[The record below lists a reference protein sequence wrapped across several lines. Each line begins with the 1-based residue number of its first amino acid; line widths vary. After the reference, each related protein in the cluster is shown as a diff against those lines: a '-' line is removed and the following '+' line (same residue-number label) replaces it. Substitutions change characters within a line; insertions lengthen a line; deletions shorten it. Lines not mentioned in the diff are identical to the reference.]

1 MRSVL
6 IVGAAGEIGTQL
18 AQRLSN
24 RYALRLADLRR
35 PASGV
40 PMLELDV
47 ADLDAYTAASADVDT
62 VVHLAADRS
71 PDATWEA
78 LLPANVIGAYHAFEA
93 SRRAGCRRVVFASS
107 VHTGTGY
114 PDDVQLRTNM
124 PTRPGNLYGAT
135 KVWGEAVAGVYSDRY
150 GLSCLCL
157 RIGWAGSRHDRRR
170 LDIDQAP
177 TVYLTYEDA
186 AGVFAACI
194 DAPDDLRFGIFYATS
209 ANRSARID
217 LTDTRD
223 ILGYYPCD
231 DAYRVAGRDVIG
243 GSRMTAAASA
253 REERCLTPRRSDG

>member
-6 IVGAAGEIGTQL
+6 IVGASGEIGTQL
-18 AQRLSN
+18 AQRLSD
-24 RYALRLADLRR
+24 RYSLTLADRR
-35 PASGV
+35 PPASGA
-40 PMLELDV
+40 PMLEFDV
-47 ADLDAYTAASADVDT
+47 ADLDAYTAACEGVET

-71 PDATWEA
+71 PDAPWEE

-114 PDDVQLRTNM
+114 PDDVQLRTDM

-135 KVWGEAVAGVYSDRY
+135 KVWGEAVARVYADQHE
-150 GLSCLCL
+150 LSCLCL
-157 RIGWAGSRHDRRR
+157 RIGWAGRRDDRRR
-170 LDIDQAP
+170 LDVDQAP

-209 ANRSARID
+209 ANRDTRVD

-223 ILGYYPCD
+223 VLGYYPSD
-231 DAYRVAGRDVIG
+231 DAFAL
-243 GSRMTAAASA
+243 
-253 REERCLTPRRSDG
+253 REELAADNPE